1 MIEKFKSNAEAIA
14 TADKYLYG
22 NHARMP
28 IVMDRGEGCWV
39 WDLDNNKYLDFVG
52 GIAVNG
58 LGHHHPAIVEALD
71 RAKDMMHCSNYYY
84 NEPAIQVC
92 KLICEN
98 SCFEKVLFANSGAEA
113 NEGQIKLARKYAVD
127 HGHPERYVV
136 ISMLKSFHGRT
147 LATATATGQEIV
159 HNPKWFS
166 PLPEG
171 FRYAEFNNLQAF
183 KDAYVEGKTCA
194 ILTEPVQGEGG
205 VRPASKEFLQG
216 LRDLCDEKGIL
227 LMFDEVQVGS
237 GRTGKLFA
245 HQNYGVEPD
254 TCSMAKALGS
264 GVPIGAVCARGDAA
278 KTLTPGTH
286 GSTFAGGPLACGLAE
301 ATLDTMINGGVMEN
315 AVKVGEYFRAE
326 LRKLQE
332 KHSIITEVRG
342 MGMING
348 AELAN
353 NEIGPQIVNKCF
365 EKKVLINCTAG
376 NVLRFI
382 PPLIATEAE
391 IDVVV
396 KALDEAMTELG
407 V

>member
-1 MIEKFKSNAEAIA
+1 MDSEKVIKRDNEYVLHTYNRNPIALEKGHGLYAE
-14 TADKYLYG
+14 G
-22 NHARMP
+22 P
-28 IVMDRGEGCWV
+28 EGQ
-39 WDLDNNKYLDFVG
+39 KYLDFTS
-52 GIAVNG
+52 GIGVNSLGYCDLTWAEAVSEQAHKLQHTSNLYYTAPCG
-58 LGHHHPAIVEALD
+58 KL
-71 RAKDMMHCSNYYY
+71 AKKL
-84 NEPAIQVC
+84 C
-92 KLICEN
+92 KRTGM
-98 SCFEKVLFANSGAEA
+98 SKVFFGNSGAEA
-113 NEGQIKLARKYAVD
+113 NEGAIKAARKYSFD
-127 HGHPERYVV
+127 HYGKGRDVV
-136 ISMLKSFHGRT
+136 ITLVNSFHGRT
-147 LATATATGQEIV
+147 IATLTATGQEV
-159 HNPKWFS
+159 FHNYFGPFN
-166 PLPEG
+166 EG
-171 FRYAEFNNLQAF
+171 FVYTTAG
-183 KDAYVEGKTCA
+183 DIEGLRELVDRHTCA
-194 ILTEPVQGEGG
+194 IMLELIQGEGG
-205 VRPASKEFLQG
+205 VMALDPEYVQAVRA
-216 LRDLCDEKGIL
+216 LCDEKDLVLIV
-227 LMFDEVQVGS
+227 DEVQTGV
-237 GRTGKLFA
+237 GRTGTFLCCEHYNLK
-245 HQNYGVEPD
+245 PD
-254 TCSMAKALGS
+254 VVTLAKGLG
-264 GVPIGAVCARGDAA
+264 GGLPIGAVLMNEKVAA
-278 KTLTPGTH
+278 GMGPGTH

>member
-1 MIEKFKSNAEAIA
+1 MKLTGDDGRE
-14 TADKYLYG
+14 
-22 NHARMP
+22 
-28 IVMDRGEGCWV
+28 
-39 WDLDNNKYLDFVG
+39 YLDFLA
-52 GIAVNG
+52 GIGVCS
-58 LGHHHPAIVEALD
+58 LGHGDPAVLSALEAQTKKL
-71 RAKDMMHCSNYYY
+71 MHVSNYFYIEQRGQVAALLSKLA
-84 NEPAIQVC
+84 NDDVDGARVLADAIAAGDETTAAALGAPAAGEQVW
-92 KLICEN
+92 ET
-98 SCFEKVLFANSGAEA
+98 FFANSGAEA

-171 FRYAEFNNLQAF
+171 FRYAEFNNLESVKEQMG
-183 KDAYVEGKTCA
+183 DDVCA

>member
-127 HGHPERYVV
+127 HGHPERY
-136 ISMLKSFHGRT
+136 
-147 LATATATGQEIV
+147 
-159 HNPKWFS
+159 
-166 PLPEG
+166 
-171 FRYAEFNNLQAF
+171 
-183 KDAYVEGKTCA
+183 
-194 ILTEPVQGEGG
+194 VQGEGG

>member
-1 MIEKFKSNAEAIA
+1 MIEKFKSNAECIA
-14 TADKYLYG
+14 AADKYLYA

-28 IVMDRGEGCWV
+28 IVMDRGEGCYV
-39 WDLDNNKYLDFVG
+39 YDLDGNKYLDFVG

-58 LGHHHPAIVEALD
+58 LGHCHPAIVAALQE
-71 RAKDMMHCSNYYY
+71 RAKTILHCSNYYY
-84 NEPAIQVC
+84 NAPAVQVA
-92 KLICEN
+92 KMICEN
-98 SCFEKVLFANSGAEA
+98 SCFEKVMFANSGAEA

-127 HGHPERYVV
+127 HGHPERYTV
-136 ISMLKSFHGRT
+136 ISMIKSFHGRT
-147 LATATATGQEIV
+147 LATATATGQTAV
-159 HNPKWFS
+159 HDPRYFS

-171 FRYAEFNNLQAF
+171 FKYAEFNDLESVKAQLT
-183 KDAYVEGKTCA
+183 DDVCA

-216 LRDLCDEKGIL
+216 LRDICDERGIL

-264 GVPIGAVCARGDAA
+264 GVPIGAICARGDAA

-286 GSTFAGGPLACGLAE
+286 GSTFAGGPLACALAE

-315 AVKVGEYFRAE
+315 AVKVGEHFRKE
-326 LRKLQE
+326 LNKLAE
-332 KHSIITEVRG
+332 KHPTCIKEVRG

-348 AELAN
+348 AELHMEN
-353 NEIGPQIVNKCF
+353 GSPIVEKCF

-382 PPLIATEAE
+382 PPLIASEE
-391 IDVVV
+391 EVDIVV
-396 KALDEAMTELG
+396 KAIDEAMTELG
-407 V
+407 Y